1 MQFFVGFKLF
11 SVEFE
16 MPYVLIFNKGN
27 NPVLNFSIFR
37 RIYMQKLLN
46 KKWFRALFR
55 RRIYIALLL
64 IIQLVF
70 LYFLVVGGS
79 RLSGAVSVALSLI
92 SLLAVLYIVRKHDKG
107 SYKLLWV
114 ILISV
119 MPIFGGFLYLMTRLQ
134 TSFPNFKENGKLAE
148 KKAKSLL
155 EDSDKNLIKAE
166 AMLPNRVHQLRYL
179 HRFAGF
185 PVYENS
191 FSEYLSPG
199 EEMFKR
205 LLEELEKAEKYIF
218 LEYFIIR
225 EGVMWNAVLDILK
238 RKAAAGVL
246 VRVIYD
252 DVGCFF
258 TLPSDYPSQLKEMG
272 IECAVFNPFRP
283 LLTVVQN
290 NRDHR
295 KIASIDGKVV
305 FTGGINIS
313 DEYINEI
320 EKHGHWKDCAAV
332 IKGSAAWSFTVMF
345 LAMWEVSTGIN
356 EDYSKF
362 FPGFETDGSKT
373 ACGFVQPYSDSPM
386 DDENVGE
393 HVYLQIISSAKD
405 YVYINTPY
413 LIIDDSMLSAL
424 VLAAKSGVDVRI
436 VTPHI
441 WDKRFV
447 HMTTRSYYS
456 ELIAAGVHIYEYSK
470 GFIHSKTFVSDDDIA
485 SVGTTNMDYRSL
497 YLHFECGA
505 VFYDCSVVKEVKEDF
520 LETLKVCKEIRPE
533 DCRVNFFME
542 ILQDCLRLIAPL
554 M

>member
-1 MQFFVGFKLF
+1 
-11 SVEFE
+11 
-16 MPYVLIFNKGN
+16 
-27 NPVLNFSIFR
+27 
-37 RIYMQKLLN
+37 MQKLSN

-55 RRIYIALLL
+55 RRFYIALLL

-70 LYFLVVGGS
+70 LCFLVVGGS
-79 RLSGAVSVALSLI
+79 KLSGAVSVTLTLI
-92 SLLAVLYIVRKHDKG
+92 SLFAVLYIVRKHDKG

-114 ILISV
+114 ILILV
-119 MPIFGGFLYLMTRLQ
+119 VPIFGGFLYLMTRLQ
-134 TSFPNFKENGKLAE
+134 TSFPNFKESGKIAE
-148 KKAKSLL
+148 EQAKALFAK
-155 EDSDKNLIKAE
+155 EDKNLSKAE
-166 AMLPNRVHQLRYL
+166 AALPNRVQQLRYL

-199 EEMFKR
+199 EEMFSR

-225 EGVMWNAVLDILK
+225 EGVMWDAVLDILK
-238 RKAAAGVL
+238 RKAAQGVL

-252 DVGCFF
+252 DFGCFF
-258 TLPSDYPSQLKEMG
+258 TLPGDYPTQLKKMG

-295 KIASIDGKVV
+295 KIASVDGKTV

-313 DEYINEI
+313 DEYINKF

-332 IKGSAAWSFTVMF
+332 IKGPAAWSFTVMF
-345 LAMWEVSTGIN
+345 LTMWEVGTGIH
-356 EDYSKF
+356 EDYSKYLPKF
-362 FPGFETDGSKT
+362 GTGSGNAT
-373 ACGFVQPYSDSPM
+373 CGFVQPYSDSPM

-393 HVYLQIISSAKD
+393 HVYLQILNSAKD

-485 SVGTTNMDYRSL
+485 TVGTTNMDYRSL

-505 VFYDCSVVKEVKEDF
+505 VFYDCPVVKEVKDDF
-520 LETLKVCKEIRPE
+520 LETLKTCREIRPE
-533 DCRVNFFME
+533 NCKVSFFTE
-542 ILQDCLRLIAPL
+542 LIQDCLRLIAPL